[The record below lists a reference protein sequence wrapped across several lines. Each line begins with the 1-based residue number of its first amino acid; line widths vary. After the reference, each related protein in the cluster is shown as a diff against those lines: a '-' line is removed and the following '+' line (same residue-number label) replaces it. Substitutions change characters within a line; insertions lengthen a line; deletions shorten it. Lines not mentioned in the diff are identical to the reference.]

1 MIKITSNKKMLTV
14 FLSKNERI
22 DIIKANQIIKT
33 GKRII
38 AQNNLNSIVVEVNYT
53 SKASN
58 DGIELLERYL
68 SKCNTIPVIMISS

>member
-1 MIKITSNKKMLTV
+1 MLTV
-14 FLSKNERI
+14 FISKNERI

-38 AQNNLNSIVVEVNYT
+38 AQNNLNSIVVEVNHT
-53 SKASN
+53 TKASI

>member
-14 FLSKNERI
+14 FISKNERI

-38 AQNNLNSIVVEVNYT
+38 AQNNLNSIVVEVNHT
-53 SKASN
+53 TKASI